1 MSQPSDTQV
10 DRAVERASAM
20 ALSDNNF
27 IMSSDDVSV
36 GFGQTT
42 IMQDITVGFHKGS
55 INALIGPSGSGKTT
69 FLRSLNRMNDKVR
82 DFWHR
87 GGLYLSR

>member
-20 ALSDNNF
+20 ALADNNF

-42 IMQDITVGFHKGS
+42 IMQDITCGFHKGS
-55 INALIGPSGSGKTT
+55 
-69 FLRSLNRMNDKVR
+69 
-82 DFWHR
+82 
-87 GGLYLSR
+87 